1 MKSMRLLIAVLLF
14 ALCVAANAIDIS
26 AYSGSRI
33 RAGLAVAG
41 QVTWHSP
48 AVMYHDGK
56 YGVSHVP
63 YTEYNDEGKPEGG
76 SDLNAPTVDWYVTG
90 RWFVTT
96 NLSKRHLT
104 LVNRATRNTTMNNG
118 GGRNLTAMFT
128 DSVWHQDGDDHL
140 YFTGDYP
147 DSDAGTSGEC
157 YPAGKFCLFRI
168 RVTDA
173 NGANERYYW
182 VGDETRPNHEGTGYF
197 SYAKEWNYDNATNI
211 PGKGKYG
218 EYCEAVWTIPSENLD
233 IQFNVTCIYDQA
245 RFEINVVN
253 NATTTKY
260 VSVAMYGTPATS
272 DNPAGEWGRATYY
285 NFRYVFGE
293 DGSIK
298 GYNTYFQE
306 AGCEYN
312 PVYFY
317 LSGIGIVNKGTVFS
331 KNTIPDKL
339 EMYAYRI
346 NTTNKE
352 EPQSKTREDDPDLK
366 NESIDTTYLF
376 PPTSSWINENIQY
389 QSDATRTIANDSAL
403 HAATMATLSND
414 GDCTKPDYLIID
426 FSSNMLNTANQNLLK
441 MYPFGM
447 WGSVN
452 NYTMDDGELP
462 TNTLWPAAEEGV
474 KTPYEATL
482 EESNLYSYVDQTQD
496 PLSYMLIWGSQPLTG
511 GHSRKVITY
520 FGLAGKSFV
529 NGTLKGN
536 VFTRQNHS
544 LIVESPTV
552 LGYKVTKDE
561 FGEDSLNPNTFNV
574 NVKITNDGI
583 EKNYYDFYVT
593 KVKITLPDG
602 LELASTSDG
611 DGGTF
616 EKSEEPED
624 EGTNTYFVN
633 KNLLIRMA
641 SVYENIS
648 IQIKPTAIYGGDLEF
663 TVKVYGKNKSGGD
676 QWNQSVTREIL
687 VPTTK
692 TGIIYGGPGNLLACP
707 FKNVTVNGSEG
718 DNPFTV
724 TDVFGQDTAGFIW
737 DSEKQEYAPLSDLNS
752 LRLNP
757 QGFWV
762 LKGVDEDSDKTYSY
776 KYPAFTKPND
786 INYGDVEASK
796 YYMADQEMDLNV
808 GWNIFSNPFVYPL
821 LWSNVVVKN
830 RITDDVMTVADAID
844 AGWLY
849 KTIFTWEPTKDA
861 SGSMVPELSKYV
873 AHSAVNSKLV
883 SNKGYWIYATKP
895 LHIYFKPTMHPDSRI
910 YDDEYYNDPDKFFQM
925 GNTSDENYQ

>member
-1 MKSMRLLIAVLLF
+1 MKSLRLLIVVLLF
-14 ALCVAANAIDIS
+14 VLCVAANAVDIS
-26 AYSGSRI
+26 AYSGNRI
-33 RAGLAVAG
+33 RAGFAVGG

-48 AVMYHDGK
+48 AAMHHTGD
-56 YGVSHVP
+56 YGDSYFP
-63 YTEYNDEGKPEGG
+63 YTNPGDSP
-76 SDLNAPTVDWYVTG
+76 SPSTLVTDTVTWDATG

-96 NLSKRHLT
+96 NLNKRHLT
-104 LVNRATRNTTMNNG
+104 LVNRATRNTTMNNE

-128 DSVWHQDGDDHL
+128 NSIWHQHSDTTSL
-140 YFTGDYP
+140 YYTGDYP

-173 NGANERYYW
+173 NGANERFYW
-182 VGDETRPNHEGTGYF
+182 VGDTGTGNF
-197 SYAKEWNYDNATNI
+197 TYAKEWNYDNSTNI
-211 PGKGKYG
+211 PGKGRYG
-218 EYCEAVWTIPSENLD
+218 EFCECVWTISSESID
-233 IQFNVTCIYDQA
+233 VHFNVTCIYDQA
-245 RFEINVVN
+245 RFAVNVVN
-253 NATTTKY
+253 NSTTTKY
-260 VSVAMYGTPATS
+260 VSIAMYGTPATS

-285 NFRYVFGE
+285 NFTEFWNDDGKSVIGYRTTFTEGGTEYDPVF
-293 DGSIK
+293 
-298 GYNTYFQE
+298 
-306 AGCEYN
+306 
-312 PVYFY
+312 FY
-317 LSGIGIVNKGTVFS
+317 LSGVGVVNKGTVFS
-331 KNTIPDKL
+331 KNAVPDKL

-346 NTTNKE
+346 NTTN
-352 EPQSKTREDDPDLK
+352 REATDEQRVDVPELG
-366 NESIDTTYLF
+366 NENIDSTYML
-376 PPTSSWINENIQY
+376 PPKSSWINENIQFKN
-389 QSDATRTIANDSAL
+389 DATRTLANESAL
-403 HAATMATLSND
+403 HAATMATLDND
-414 GDCTKPDYLIID
+414 GDATKPDYLIID
-426 FSSNMLNTANQNLLK
+426 FSSNMLNTANQNFLK

-447 WGSVN
+447 WGPVN
-452 NYTMDDGELP
+452 NYTMDDGSLP
-462 TNTLWPAAEEGV
+462 TNTLWPSGEEGV
-474 KTPYEATL
+474 KTPYEASL
-482 EESNLYSYVDQTQD
+482 EDSNLYSYVDQIQD
-496 PLSYMLIWGSQPLTG
+496 PLSYMLVWGSQPLTAG
-511 GHSRKVITY
+511 KSRQVITY
-520 FGLAGKSFV
+520 FGLAGKDFV
-529 NGTLKGN
+529 NGSLNGN

-561 FGEDSLNPNTFNV
+561 FGSDDITPKNFKV
-574 NVKITNDGI
+574 HVKITNEGI
-583 EKNYYDFYVT
+583 EKNYYDFKVT

-602 LELASTSDG
+602 LLLASTSDG

-633 KNLLIRMA
+633 KNITVRMA
-641 SVYENIS
+641 SVYEGMTIELTPDEFIS
-648 IQIKPTAIYGGDLEF
+648 GDLEY
-663 TVKVYGKNKSGGD
+663 TVKIYGEDKSGGD
-676 QWNQSVTREIL
+676 EWTQKVTRGIL

-724 TDVFGQDTAGFIW
+724 TDIFGQDAMGFTW
-737 DSEKQEYAPLSDLNS
+737 DSKNQKYVALSDLNS
-752 LRLNP
+752 LRLDP

-762 LKGVDEDSDKTYSY
+762 LKGVDEDSDMRFDY

-786 INYGDVEASK
+786 INYGDVEESK
-796 YYMADQEMDLNV
+796 YYMAEQDMDLNV

-830 RITDDVMTVADAID
+830 KNTGDILNVADAVA

-849 KTIFTWEPTKDA
+849 KTIFSWEPTKDA

-873 AHSAVNSKLV
+873 GQSAVNSKLV

-910 YDDEYYNDPDKFFQM
+910 YDDEYYNDPDKFFMM
-925 GNTSDENYQ
+925 GNTSDEDYE